1 MAGMQLSGLASG
13 VDTATIVEQLMA
25 LESQGKTRLQMRQTS
40 LSAQQTTLKD
50 LKSKLD
56 ALKSAAA
63 DLRSST
69 TWGETQTVESSDAA
83 RVAVAR
89 TGGAPIG
96 GYSLKVLQLASSA
109 QKTYSWTQ
117 STEPTQLTFDD
128 GAGGKDPITI
138 DIAKDAKITDV
149 ASAINGRGDLPV
161 YAAVVNGDKLVLSSR
176 ATGQAVDFSATGAQL
191 TYDAAKDVAGRNARY
206 ELDGVL
212 QPESATNVIE
222 SAIPGVK
229 LTLKGT
235 TSDTVSINVGAPTV
249 DLAKV
254 KEEIKGFVDAYNAVV
269 NATRT
274 KIGEKRVANATTQT
288 DYNKGAFFGDTG
300 LNSML
305 SKLRTAVGKDYDE
318 DAELALDSL
327 RDIGISSGKAGAST
341 ADAKAGLLSI
351 DDKKLTELLE
361 ADAQAVRNLFSS
373 TATPFVADLD
383 ALTKDLSKTLDS
395 RIDSMEKQS
404 KRLTSDMTRMDARL
418 EAKEKRMKAQFAAM
432 EAAMSQSQTQ
442 SAWLAGQISTLPA
455 WS

>member
-1 MAGMQLSGLASG
+1 MAGIQLSGLASG

-25 LESQGKTRLQMRQTS
+25 LEAQGKTRLQMRQTS

-50 LKSKLD
+50 LKTKLD
-56 ALKSAAA
+56 NLKSAAA
-63 DLRSST
+63 DLRAGG
-69 TWGETQTVESSDAA
+69 TWAETQTVESSDAA

-96 GYSLKVLQLASSA
+96 GYAVKVLQLASSA

-176 ATGQAVDFSATGAQL
+176 ATGAAVDFSATGAQL
-191 TYDAAKDVAGRNARY
+191 SHDAAKDVAGRNAQY
-206 ELDGVL
+206 ELNNVL
-212 QPESATNVIE
+212 QPESATNVLE
-222 SAIPGVK
+222 NAIPGVK

-235 TSDTVSINVGAPTV
+235 TSDAVSINVGAPSV
-249 DLAKV
+249 DRTKV
-254 KEEIKGFVDAYNAVV
+254 KEEIKAFVDAYNAVV
-269 NATRT
+269 TATRT
-274 KIGEKRVANATTQT
+274 KLSEKKVADAATQS
-288 DYNKGAFFGDTG
+288 DFNKGAFFGDTA

-305 SKLRTAVGKDYDE
+305 GKLRTAVGKDYD
-318 DAELALDSL
+318 DNAELALDSL
-327 RDIGISSGKAGAST
+327 RDIGISTGKPGAST

-351 DDKKLTELLE
+351 DDAKLTEMLE
-361 ADAQAVRNLFSS
+361 GDAQAVRGLFSA
-373 TATPFVADLD
+373 TTTPFAADLE
-383 ALTKDLSKTLDS
+383 ALTKELSKSLDG
-395 RIDSMEKQS
+395 RIESMEKQS
-404 KRLTSDMTRMDARL
+404 KRLTSDMTRVDARL
-418 EAKEKRMKAQFAAM
+418 ESKEKRLKAQFAAM
-432 EAAMSQSQTQ
+432 ESAMAASQNQ
-442 SAWLAGQISTLPA
+442 SSWLAGQISGLPS